1 MKKLKQ
7 YIIKEISKLM
17 EKEVTT
23 PQKYEMPPEIQDTLE
38 VDLKMK
44 PLIRFVD
51 KLKAVN
57 TIPPSY
63 RVFLLNGETF
73 DIYYETFSLMIK
85 VQDKE
90 YYIGDLDER
99 NYAIKHI
106 NRLLQEPMA
115 TPGTEGEEEDTEET
129 PPSPP
134 SSPTPPPPTPPAGAT
149 PEPPEEPAEAPAEEP
164 EA

>member
-7 YIIKEISKLM
+7 YIIKEVSKLM

-73 DIYYETFSLMIK
+73 DVYYESFSLLVKIGS
-85 VQDKE
+85 KE
-90 YYIGDLDER
+90 YFVGDLDER
-99 NYAIKHI
+99 NYCIKHI
-106 NRLLQEPMA
+106 NKLLTDPLLKSIGKDEEGGTD
-115 TPGTEGEEEDTEET
+115 TPA
-129 PPSPP
+129 
-134 SSPTPPPPTPPAGAT
+134 TPPAT
-149 PEPPEEPAEAPAEEP
+149 PPAEP

>member
-115 TPGTEGEEEDTEET
+115 TPGTEEEDMEGDTGATT
-129 PPSPP
+129 PTAPA
-134 SSPTPPPPTPPAGAT
+134 PPPPPPAANFF
-149 PEPPEEPAEAPAEEP
+149 
-164 EA
+164 